1 MIMKINQNWLR
12 AMGLLGLLG
21 GLILFAG
28 DMLFYYDPNNTNL
41 KLNMGNASDLRLML
55 SGISALLASWFYLFG
70 LGQVYYAF
78 EPTKPVVRNTVIIS
92 FAGILVSYGIIHAAY
107 IGIAVTA
114 KLAVQNQLDIEI
126 ATALATEINQ
136 MLRLFIY
143 PIFALLSG
151 LFIYQVWKKKTLY
164 PRWIILF
171 FPLTPFLFQG
181 IIAKYLSGSIRI
193 VIMGGFLNL
202 ILVLF
207 FAAST
212 IALWNVSDKSKV

>member
-1 MIMKINQNWLR
+1 MIMKINKNWLR

-78 EPTKPVVRNTVIIS
+78 EPTKPVVRNTVLVS
-92 FAGILVSYGIIHAAY
+92 FAGILISYGIIHAAY

-126 ATALATEINQ
+126 ATALATDINQ
-136 MLRLFIY
+136 VLRLFIY

-181 IIAKYLSGSIRI
+181 IIGNYLSGSIRI